1 MDMPGAFFPETAVT
15 LKIRPPRC
23 PAKSYSCYPG
33 ISLEYHLNYPQEN
46 PGKQVKKYYD
56 HPTLCYV
63 VYSFSKN
70 IPSIT
75 SLVEPF
81 SSNLIIVLVVIFSF
95 SAQFSFWFGNFI
107 CICNE
112 EFSRKNVFHHP
123 KHVIVLC
130 RLNFF

>member
-1 MDMPGAFFPETAVT
+1 M
-15 LKIRPPRC
+15 
-23 PAKSYSCYPG
+23 
-33 ISLEYHLNYPQEN
+33 NYPQEN

-95 SAQFSFWFGNFI
+95 SAQFFFWFGNFI

-130 RLNFF
+130 RLNFFKTNHYLELLRTVYLLLLFCLLSCLSQKRIYEDL